1 MVDFKNVEE
10 LESLIDSGQ
19 EAQVAV
25 GKLKGRS
32 RIRERAEASA
42 IFKTNVDLTAEMRE
56 DLAAAKKYLNVSQQA
71 IIKMALL
78 EFLQKHRDHFRSS

>member
-10 LESLIDSGQ
+10 LEKMVDSGN
-19 EAQVAV
+19 EHKVAT

-32 RIRERAEASA
+32 RIREKAEASA

-78 EFLQKHRDHFRSS
+78 EFLQKHRDLYQTR

>member
-1 MVDFKNVEE
+1 MVDFKKVKE
-10 LESLIDSGQ
+10 LEEMVDSGN
-19 EAQVAV
+19 EHKVAA

-32 RIRERAEASA
+32 RIREKAETSA

-78 EFLQKHRDHFRSS
+78 EFLQKHRDLYLTR

>member
-1 MVDFKNVEE
+1 MVGFEDIGR
-10 LESLIDSGQ
+10 LESRIDSGQ
-19 EAQVAV
+19 EAQIDT

-32 RIRERAEASA
+32 RIKEKAEASA